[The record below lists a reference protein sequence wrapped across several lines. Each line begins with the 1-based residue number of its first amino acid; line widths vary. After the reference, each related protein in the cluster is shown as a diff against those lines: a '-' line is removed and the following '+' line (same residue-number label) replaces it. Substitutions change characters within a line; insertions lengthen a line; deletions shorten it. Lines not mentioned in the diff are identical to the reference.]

1 MAMAKDLCK
10 SCRFA
15 NPEDRATRII
25 TGRGEIRCRHDKTL
39 IRSSTP
45 MQNIVKCVYFSP
57 ASEPIDVWDGF
68 PPEITDKARG

>member
-1 MAMAKDLCK
+1 MAKDLCK

-15 NPEDRATRII
+15 NPDDRAIRII

-39 IRSSTP
+39 IRTSTP
-45 MQNIVKCVYFSP
+45 MQNIVECVYFSP

-68 PPEITDKARG
+68 PPKEDDNETD